1 MSASPS
7 QCWDL
12 CGGTCV
18 CCHRL
23 WELIL
28 YIYIVHTNL
37 VSLKMLFPQA
47 GQWWPMHAF
56 SPGSWVAEVLLFDPF
71 FYVDLLIGISGWY
84 FVTCE

>member
-1 MSASPS
+1 MCAVTDSGSS
-7 QCWDL
+7 Y
-12 CGGTCV
+12 
-18 CCHRL
+18 
-23 WELIL
+23 